1 MNKSGN
7 DVVIVSAVRTPFGRF
22 DGVLKTTLS
31 MDLGVFAM
39 KEVVRRINLDPAQVD
54 EVYYGTCIP
63 AEYAIYTNVPA
74 RQITLLAGFPETN
87 ISLTID
93 RACCSS
99 MTALRLGW
107 RAIKSGA
114 AEIVI
119 ASGAENMGN
128 TPLIASAAKARWGVR
143 MGPIELEDVLYELG
157 YGRKGFAPVATDA
170 GHVAVEYG
178 VSREKQ
184 DEWALASHNKFHA
197 AFKAGKFNI
206 GEELMKLEIPQ
217 KKAPIVLEK
226 DESPRDNLNMEKMA
240 SLKPVYGSPTVTA
253 GNAPGLNSGA
263 SAMVIM
269 SRKKADSLGLKVLGT
284 ITACESGAGTP
295 KYMACVPAQTIDKM
309 FAKTG
314 NTIDDMDLIEI
325 NEAFAAV
332 TLVSLK
338 MLAKDDPAK
347 WQALQDKTNVNGG
360 AIAIG
365 HPVGASGAR
374 ITMTM
379 MYELMRRGGGRGV
392 AAICGGLSQGEAIM
406 VEV

>member
-1 MNKSGN
+1 MNESEN

-31 MDLGVFAM
+31 MDLGVFAV
-39 KEVVRRINLDPAQVD
+39 KEAVRRINLSPALVD

-74 RQITLLAGFPETN
+74 RQITLLAGFPESN

-99 MTALRLGW
+99 MTALRMGW

-119 ASGAENMGN
+119 ACGAENMGN
-128 TPLIASAAKARWGVR
+128 VPLIASAAKARWGVR
-143 MGPIELEDVLYELG
+143 LGPIELEDVLFELG

-178 VSREKQ
+178 VGREKQ
-184 DEWALASHNKFHA
+184 DEWALASHLKYHA
-197 AFKAGKFNI
+197 AFKAGKFNV
-206 GEELMKLEIPQ
+206 GEELMKLEIPR
-217 KKAPIVLEK
+217 KKAPIVLER
-226 DESPRDNLNMEKMA
+226 DESPRDNLTMEKMA
-240 SLKPVYGSPTVTA
+240 ALKAVYGSPTVTA

-263 SAMVIM
+263 SAIVIM
-269 SRKKADSLGLKVLGT
+269 SRKKADSLGLKVLGK
-284 ITACESGAGTP
+284 IAACECGAGAP
-295 KYMACVPAQTIDKM
+295 KYMACVPAQTIEKM
-309 FAKTG
+309 FSKTG
-314 NTIDDMDLIEI
+314 HTIDEMDLIEI

-338 MLAKDDPAK
+338 MLAKDDPDK
-347 WQALQDKTNVNGG
+347 WKSLQDKTNVNGG

-379 MYELMRRGGGRGV
+379 MYELLRRGGGRGV
-392 AAICGGLSQGEAIM
+392 AAICGGLSQGEAILI
-406 VEV
+406 EV